1 MPLRL
6 RRAGGGA
13 ERRRRQAAP
22 EGGHAFAAGQAGLPG
37 DLGAAEP
44 PHFVKQSLQ
53 PFVMPRDQMETARH
67 FGARP
72 LHQFQVE
79 LVEARQFAV
88 QLRPAGLLDFGV
100 APGER
105 AAGWGS
111 DVGRSGGDL
120 QVRKRGCQKYWPATR
135 LS

>member
-13 ERRRRQAAP
+13 ERRLRQAAP
-22 EGGHAFAAGQAGLPG
+22 EGGAAAAGGRPDSPAISPPPR
-37 DLGAAEP
+37 P
-44 PHFVKQSLQ
+44 PHFVDQRLQ
-53 PFVMPRDQMETARH
+53 PFVMPRNQMETARH

-79 LVEARQFAV
+79 LVQARQFAV
-88 QLRPAGLLDFGV
+88 QAWAAGLLDFGS

-105 AAGWGS
+105 AAGWG
-111 DVGRSGGDL
+111 
-120 QVRKRGCQKYWPATR
+120 K
-135 LS
+135 